1 MKISTKF
8 GISMFVIM
16 TSVSI
21 ASALD
26 VPAELITNQVIVN
39 QMSNSDIAYATVSVV
54 GNGSSF
60 LNKVIAIIDIIILA
74 VVWTRKSN

>member
-8 GISMFVIM
+8 GISMFVIIA
-16 TSVSI
+16 SVSI

-39 QMSNSDIAYATVSVV
+39 QMSNSDIAYATVSLV

-60 LNKVIAIIDIIILA
+60 LNKVIAIIDIIIFA
-74 VVWTRKSN
+74 FVWTRKSN